1 EREEQVARNLLS
13 KLLTYA
19 TGRLPTSADRREIE
33 RMLRE
38 ARPQGFRLRDLVHL
52 VAERLLTEPP
62 PPTEPS
68 TKQP

>member
-1 EREEQVARNLLS
+1 VCSSDL
-13 KLLTYA
+13 
-19 TGRLPTSADRREIE
+19 
-33 RMLRE
+33 E